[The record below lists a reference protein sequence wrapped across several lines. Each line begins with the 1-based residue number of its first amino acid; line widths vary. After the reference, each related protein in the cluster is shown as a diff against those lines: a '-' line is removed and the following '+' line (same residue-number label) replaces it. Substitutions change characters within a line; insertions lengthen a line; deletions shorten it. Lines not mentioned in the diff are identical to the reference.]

1 MCGSIFEGI
10 NATKPLSAAVG
21 QRSTTVGLRTVVL
34 LGLFIEYSN
43 IRSFW
48 GYSIRCDLEYSF

>member
-1 MCGSIFEGI
+1 MLSAFC
-10 NATKPLSAAVG
+10 ATKPLSTAVG
-21 QRSTTVGLRTVVL
+21 QRSTTVGLPTVVL
-34 LGLFIEYSN
+34 LVLFIEYLN